1 MRIQTRLSRAVAL
14 LLLVLLAL
22 TARQGLFAQQGD
34 TSAAQSRTIAPNATL
49 PLDPAIR
56 TGTLPNGLKFYIR
69 KNGRPE
75 KRVSLRLAVKAGS
88 IEESDDQLG
97 LAHLIEHM
105 AFNGSEHFKSGEI
118 FSYFERVGARLG
130 PHVNASTSFDETI
143 YMLELPTDQ
152 GEVVAK
158 GLTALAD
165 FAGGLTF
172 DPTEVDKERGVV
184 IEEWRG
190 GLGAGSRI
198 RDKQIPIIFYNSRYA
213 DRLPIGKPEIIR
225 NAPVARLRAFY
236 DTWYRPE
243 RMAVVAVGDIDPASM
258 EASIRTT
265 FGPLRDRAKAAP
277 MPNRTL
283 TIKHPLLVSVVTD
296 TELTRSSGQILRKR
310 RRASDLRV
318 SDYRRELVERMAQM
332 MLNDRLSELAR
343 KPDAK
348 FLGAGVGDQSISPDV
363 DGFVIS
369 VSVPDGKIEEG
380 MNAAAVEAK
389 RARDFGFNQSELDR
403 ARKSLEAGYERAYSE
418 RDKSESSGFAQELL
432 SLFLQ
437 AEPAPGIAYEYQLVK
452 QLLPT
457 ITAAEV
463 SAMMRTLMNDDGR
476 VILSTAP
483 QKDGLQPPSEAG
495 LRASL
500 AAAEAAPVT
509 AWSDAATT
517 RPIVEK
523 KPAPGVIASRR
534 EIPEVGVTIVKFANG
549 VEAWLK
555 PTTFKNDQVLFSLTS
570 PGGASLASPENFEE
584 AALATN
590 YVRSSGAGGLKALDL
605 EKLLA
610 GKIAS
615 AAPFVGLSSH
625 GVSGNASPADLETG
639 LQLLY
644 QNFVAP
650 GDDPE
655 QFDVLKRQLQAAV
668 ANRGRAPGQV
678 FAEKLE
684 QINTSNHYTSQPLT
698 AERIA
703 SLDRQKML
711 AFYKQ
716 RFSNAADFTFF
727 MVGTFKVDDVVP
739 LIAQYVGSLPSTG
752 RANAEAKDVGIHFP
766 GTQIKEKVEMGRE
779 PRSSVVMSFYA
790 EPSSDPVE
798 AENLAEATT
807 VLDIALRDA
816 LREELS
822 QTYTVSVGQSGP
834 GLPQRGGGHIA
845 VSFGAAPENVPSMV
859 DRVLAEIRKLQ
870 QDGPSADLT
879 NRAKESAKRNY
890 ETSMQQNGYWMG
902 RLQAVH
908 TFGRDPKE
916 ILTRGARIDAVT
928 PKTLQDV
935 FQKAFPIDRYTVVTL
950 VPASPPAA
958 AAVTP
963 RP

>member
-1 MRIQTRLSRAVAL
+1 MRIQTRLSRTAAL
-14 LLLVLLAL
+14 LLFLLLAL
-22 TARQGLFAQQGD
+22 TARQRLLAQQRARPAPKPQ
-34 TSAAQSRTIAPNATL
+34 TFAPNAVL

-56 TGTLPNGLKFYIR
+56 TGRLPNGLKFYIR
-69 KNGRPE
+69 KNARPE

-88 IEESDDQLG
+88 LEESDDQLG

-105 AFNGSEHFKSGEI
+105 AFNGSEHFKSGEV

-172 DPTEVDKERGVV
+172 DPKEVDKERGVV

-213 DRLPIGKPEIIR
+213 ARLPIGKPEIIR
-225 NAPVARLRAFY
+225 SAPVARLRAFY

-243 RMAVVAVGDIDPASM
+243 RMAVIAVGDIDPAAM
-258 EASIRTT
+258 EASIKAT
-265 FGPLRDRAKAAP
+265 FSPLRDRAKAAP
-277 MPNRTL
+277 MPNRGL

-296 TELTRSSGQILRKR
+296 PELTRSNAQILRKR
-310 RRASDLRV
+310 PRASDLKV
-318 SDYRRELVERMAQM
+318 ADYRRELVERMAQM

-348 FLGAGVGDQSISPDV
+348 FLGAGVGSQSISPDV

-369 VSVPDGKIEEG
+369 VSVPEGKIEEG
-380 MNAAAVEAK
+380 MNAVAIEAR
-389 RARDFGFNQSELDR
+389 RARNFGFNPSELDR
-403 ARKSLEAGYERAYSE
+403 AKKSLEAGYERIYAE
-418 RDKSESSGFAQELL
+418 RDKSESGSFAQELL

-437 AEPAPGIAYEYQLVK
+437 SEPAPGITYEYQLVK

-476 VILSTAP
+476 VILATAP

-517 RPIVEK
+517 RALVEN
-523 KPAPGVIASRR
+523 KPAPGAVTSRR
-534 EIPEVGVTIVKFANG
+534 EIPEVGVTVVKFANG

-570 PGGASLASPENFEE
+570 PGGASLAAPDSFEE

-590 YVRSSGAGGLKALDL
+590 YIRSSGAGGLKARDL

-610 GKIAS
+610 GKIANAS
-615 AAPFVGLSSH
+615 PFISLSSH
-625 GVSGNASPADLETG
+625 GISGSASPAELETG
-639 LQLLY
+639 FQLLY

-655 QFDVLKRQLQAAV
+655 QFEVLKRQLNAAV

-678 FAEKLE
+678 FAEKLD

-727 MVGTFKVDDVVP
+727 MVGAFRVDDVVP
-739 LIAQYVGSLPSTG
+739 LIAEYVGSLPSTG
-752 RANAEAKDVGIHFP
+752 RATAETKDVGIHFP
-766 GTQIKEKVEMGRE
+766 GTQIREKVEMGRE
-779 PRSSVVMSFYA
+779 PRSSVVISFYA

-822 QTYTVSVGQSGP
+822 QTYTVSVNQSGP
-834 GLPQRGGGHIA
+834 GLPQHGGGHIA
-845 VSFGAAPENVPSMV
+845 VSFGAAPENVASMT
-859 DRVLAEIRKLQ
+859 DRVFAEIRKLQ
-870 QDGPSADLT
+870 QEGPSDDLT
-879 NRAKESAKRNY
+879 NRAKEAARRSY
-890 ETSMQQNGYWMG
+890 ETSMQQNPYWLG

-908 TFGRDPKE
+908 LFGRDPKE

-928 PKTLQDV
+928 SKTLQDV
-935 FQKAFPIDRYTVVTL
+935 FQKAFPIERSTVVTL
-950 VPASPPAA
+950 MPASPPAA
-958 AAVTP
+958 AAVT